1 MSDLWI
7 VAISFSDINLDTHA
21 VFWLNGKLA
30 SGVFLLPWRFI
41 LCSAGVS

>member
-21 VFWLNGKLA
+21 VFWLNGKLG
-30 SGVFLLPWRFI
+30 SGVFLLPWKFH
-41 LCSAGVS
+41 LCLAGVS

>member
-7 VAISFSDINLDTHA
+7 VAISFSDINLETHA

-30 SGVFLLPWRFI
+30 SGVFFYCHRSLIYAWLE
-41 LCSAGVS
+41 